1 MSRFDPRPVVLAGRV
16 VRLEPLQAAHAA
28 GLYAVGQDPEI
39 HRYLLGPA
47 PASLADVEATV
58 AKALAAAATGVEVPF
73 AIVHLATGRVAGTTR
88 YFDIRRKD
96 RVLEIGHTW
105 LGRAFQRTAVN
116 TEAKYLLLCHA
127 FEELGAARVQ
137 LKTDERN
144 ERSRRAIERLGA
156 QFEGILRRYQ
166 TRWDGFVRNTAMYAI
181 VSNEWPAVKAGL
193 EAKLARS

>member
-1 MSRFDPRPVVLAGRV
+1 
-16 VRLEPLQAAHAA
+16 
-28 GLYAVGQDPEI
+28 
-39 HRYLLGPA
+39 
-47 PASLADVEATV
+47 
-58 AKALAAAATGVEVPF
+58 
-73 AIVHLATGRVAGTTR
+73 
-88 YFDIRRKD
+88 
-96 RVLEIGHTW
+96 
-105 LGRAFQRTAVN
+105 VN
-116 TEAKYLLLCHA
+116 TEAKFLLHCHA

-156 QFEGILRRYQ
+156 RFEGILRRYQ